1 MTTAKYY
8 TPNDI
13 SIDKI
18 GIKPTYLIEIDK
30 NNPDAED
37 VQLIYAEKLINGR
50 YNRRMDMNQ

>member
-18 GIKPTYLIEIDK
+18 GIEPTYLIEIDTT
-30 NNPDAED
+30 NPDAED
-37 VQLIYAEKLINGR
+37 IQLIYAEKLINGR
-50 YNRRMDMNQ
+50 YKRKMDKN